1 MAKKYEEIFEDTQA
15 MYTQAQ
21 TNANLTNR
29 VNITVLTN
37 NKAKEIYKVNKAN
50 DLLNYRTGDD
60 IIIVI
65 NEAVLEKLTPEQQLM
80 VVEES
85 LASISYDS
93 EADAIVINK
102 PDVVTFSGLLR
113 KHTFETWNIL
123 RESIKSVYDAEK
135 QAEDERKAQAEKA
148 KKDKAA
154 KRFA

>member
-21 TNANLTNR
+21 SNANLTNR

-37 NKAKEIYKVNKAN
+37 NKA
-50 DLLNYRTGDD
+50 DD

-113 KHTFETWNIL
+113 KHTFETWNVL

-148 KKDKAA
+148 KKDRASK
-154 KRFA
+154 KFA